1 MRNPLN
7 LCQSLLALA
16 LALGAA
22 TTAFAAQPAKLSSPP
37 AATTTAPAAKTS
49 PATTTMAA
57 PVPVAS
63 RAAARTASHRMA
75 NAKSH
80 KRCEQR
86 NKIGHCTK
94 WAASKPAKP
103 ARNV

>member
-7 LCQSLLALA
+7 IHRSLLALA
-16 LALGAA
+16 LAFGAA
-22 TTAFAAQPAKLSSPP
+22 TSAFAAQPAKLASPSTATTP
-37 AATTTAPAAKTS
+37 AAVAKAA
-49 PATTTMAA
+49 PATTPKATSAK
-57 PVPVAS
+57 
-63 RAAARTASHRMA
+63 TASHRMA
-75 NAKSH
+75 HAKSH

-94 WAASKPAKP
+94 STSAKPAKP